1 MTLNEAV
8 GGVQL
13 CHYSVETSID
23 VEIGVV
29 LVNYLCNTNI
39 VLMIVALPIAIW

>member
-13 CHYSVETSID
+13 CHYGVETAID
-23 VEIGVV
+23 VEVGIV

-39 VLMIVALPIAIW
+39 VLVIVALLIVMW